1 MPRATLTKSQKKQL
15 DELVRHYENNQ
26 DHFQLIVKNLRNLF
40 SSDRELFS
48 HIHSMKYRLKKPSR
62 LRDKL
67 RDKMLEANRSAK
79 VFEINK
85 ENLFERIN
93 DLAGFRI
100 LHLYTRQMEKINR
113 SLFALFEEEE
123 YRIIE
128 GPIAKTWD
136 DESRQFFT
144 NIGIQTEN
152 SPSLYTSV
160 HYVVA
165 PNTRTKY
172 TCEIQVRTLAEE
184 VWGEVSHTLNYPTQI
199 KSIACVEQINVL
211 ARVTSSCTRL
221 VDSIFRTSEEY
232 RRSEAAKRRKK
243 KSRP

>member
-1 MPRATLTKSQKKQL
+1 
-15 DELVRHYENNQ
+15 
-26 DHFQLIVKNLRNLF
+26 
-40 SSDRELFS
+40 
-48 HIHSMKYRLKKPSR
+48 MKYRVKKPSR

-67 RDKMLEANRSAK
+67 REKMLEANRSGER
-79 VFEINK
+79 FEISR

-93 DLAGFRI
+93 NLAGFRLI
-100 LHLYTRQMEKINR
+100 HLYTRQMEKINQ
-113 SLFALFEEEE
+113 SLLALFEEAK
-123 YRIIE
+123 YRITE
-128 GPIAKTWD
+128 GPTAKTWD

-144 NIGIQTEN
+144 DIGIQTES

-160 HYVVA
+160 HYVIE
-165 PNTRTKY
+165 PNSRTKY

-199 KSIACVEQINVL
+199 KSVACLEQINVL

-232 RRSEAAKRRKK
+232 RRSEATKRRKK
-243 KSRP
+243 KSQG